1 MSPTRRALTRH
12 VRMVRLALLT
22 KLFARPFWKLSKTR
36 DKSLVVVPTAAASMS
51 SWNVCAAWS
60 LRCSA
65 STWPYATFN
74 SGCVASGREDAEC
87 VFVVRTMLQEWKVTA
102 RHPRIGFTY
111 LFGYLWFRST

>member
-1 MSPTRRALTRH
+1 MSLTRPVLTRRA
-12 VRMVRLALLT
+12 RMVRLALLT
-22 KLFARPFWKLSKTR
+22 KLFAPPFWKLSKTR
-36 DKSLVVVPTAAASMS
+36 HKSLVVVPTAVASMS

-87 VFVVRTMLQEWKVTA
+87 IFV
-102 RHPRIGFTY
+102 P
-111 LFGYLWFRST
+111 WFRNESNGTLALVLPPCSALISKYT